1 MLAVKLLE
9 VLGADVFEEGIV
21 DPLDGVDESDER
33 PCDGR
38 VEGEEVGH
46 GEGLCR

>member
-1 MLAVKLLE
+1 
-9 VLGADVFEEGIV
+9 V

>member
-1 MLAVKLLE
+1 MKLWE

-33 PCDGR
+33 PFDGR